1 MYKSFKKEEMKRKN
15 TQKILE
21 VKDKKLLEVT
31 ASLNKAE
38 KEKLSSEAALKTAEK
53 QVETQRLQLRQANE
67 DYATAKKLIEDL
79 KNDLQESDREKEE
92 AIKAKEEPTK
102 AKEEVEKAKDQVE
115 QDGYEVRV
123 AETTENFKAQ
133 VLDVYRHYCLRVWNE
148 ALSQVGIDASFNLW
162 KTENVYFTPAI
173 RASTPPQ
180 TKMVLSFKEQRLN
193 KVM

>member
-38 KEKLSSEAALKTAEK
+38 NEKLSSEAALKTAEK

-67 DYATAKKLIEDL
+67 DYATAKKLIEDR

-102 AKEEVEKAKDQVE
+102 AKEEVEKANDQSE
-115 QDGYEVRV
+115 QEGYEVGV
-123 AETTENFKAQ
+123 AETTENCKAQ
-133 VLDVYRHYCLRVWNE
+133 VSKVCRHNYL
-148 ALSQVGIDASFNLW
+148 
-162 KTENVYFTPAI
+162 
-173 RASTPPQ
+173 
-180 TKMVLSFKEQRLN
+180 
-193 KVM
+193 